1 MTAHRQLRGVAA
13 IEFAILLIPLVIMT
27 FGMTELGRAFYVYN
41 ELVKTTRD
49 ASRYLSMQSS
59 GVGETEARCLVL
71 YGKTVCTGTPLIPD
85 LTTEM
90 IDIDYESAVD
100 TGQGSVDLVRV
111 TIDGYPFTSIV
122 PWVIQ
127 DFIFGPISCT
137 MRQGGS

>member
-1 MTAHRQLRGVAA
+1 MKTHPYLRGVAA

-49 ASRYLSMQSS
+49 ASRFLAMQSR

-71 YGKTVCTGTPLIPD
+71 HGKTVCTGTPLVPD
-85 LTTEM
+85 LSADM
-90 IDIDYESAVD
+90 INIGYELAVD
-100 TGQGSVDLVRV
+100 TGHGSVDMVRV
-111 TIDGYPFTSIV
+111 TITDYPFTSIV
-122 PWVIQ
+122 PWVVT
-127 DFIFGPISCT
+127 DFVFGPISCT